1 MKLILIRHGQSRQNE
16 ILEKSSTFYEL
27 QPKQADSPLTQTG
40 LEQARY
46 TGQFLA
52 TEPLGVIFTSTLD
65 RARRTANE
73 IQTRG
78 HKYLAITETQELNE
92 KNERTKGIHQPET
105 TEDFTKRVRAFHDLI
120 IEPYKRNF
128 LKYTQTENITIVG
141 HGVFI
146 SVLTSILL
154 GELIQTPLVYRNPN
168 CAITRFE
175 CSEGKWV
182 MLCQG
187 SVTHLLKE
195 IQTGV
200 DVTPETLVEK

>member
-16 ILEKSSTFYEL
+16 ELETSSSLYES
-27 QPKQADSPLTQTG
+27 QPRQADSPLTLTG

-78 HKYLAITETQELNE
+78 HKYLAITEIQELNE
-92 KNERTKGIHQPET
+92 KNERTKGIHQSET
-105 TEDFTKRVRAFHDLI
+105 MEDFTKRVRAFYELI
-120 IEPYKRNF
+120 IEPYKRNY
-128 LKYTQTENITIVG
+128 LKYPNTQNITIVG
-141 HGVFI
+141 HSVFI

-154 GELIQTPLVYRNPN
+154 DEPVQTPLMYRNPN

-175 CSEGKWV
+175 CLEGKWV

-187 SVTHLLKE
+187 SVAHLLE
-195 IQTGV
+195 ELQTGV
-200 DVTPETLVEK
+200 DANPETLV